1 MRESVAILVFVLFLP
16 CRPVLPDLPG
26 AGPRLRLADLPSLSV
41 SAQTTFEQAIK
52 DVASPDASARLRAA
66 RFLKQAAD
74 PEAALPLTALVSD
87 PKDEVQLEAI
97 AAELNIFLADKIV
110 PRKRVGLVVEVRNA
124 VSAEAA
130 FSGGPLALGPLPVPA
145 EVLTAL
151 RTAVRDEN
159 PRVGIEA
166 LYAFGALG
174 VEPGGD
180 ARRSVLRTSGP
191 DLAALVGAPDPAMR
205 YAAVRVLGRVF
216 ARRPADDRVEET
228 VGDAVIAALNDRDRL
243 VKTAAM
249 TSLGAMR
256 YDRGLQ
262 ALTDQFRYYGKGEV
276 AAAALDALARIANPA
291 SAPVFTAQL
300 ASTDAAL
307 RGIAIEGLARMGDAS
322 KLADIK
328 AAVRSERSDSVLLAA
343 AFATVMLSDAP
354 VDPISEALARPRLR
368 GQARD
373 YVVTIATGHASR
385 FARQLQDPDARVR
398 TEVVDAIGLTDDP
411 SALPVVEP
419 LVTDRDGSV
428 AHAAERAVVRLR
440 KAARSPAP

>member
-1 MRESVAILVFVLFLP
+1 MREGVAALIFVLFLLS
-16 CRPVLPDLPG
+16 RPVLPEL
-26 AGPRLRLADLPSLSV
+26 AGSDARPRLADLSSWSA
-41 SAQTTFEQAIK
+41 SAQTTSEQAIK
-52 DVASPDASARLRAA
+52 DISSPDASARLRAA
-66 RFLKQAAD
+66 QFLKQGVY
-74 PEAALPLTALVSD
+74 PEAAVPLSALVTD

-97 AAELNIFLADKIV
+97 AAELNIFLADRIV
-110 PRKRVGLVVEVRNA
+110 PRKRVGLLVEVRNA

-130 FSGGPLALGPLPVPA
+130 FSGGPLAIGALPVPA

-166 LYAFGALG
+166 LYAFGALSI
-174 VEPGGD
+174 EPGGD
-180 ARRSVLRTSGP
+180 ARRDVLRSSGP
-191 DLAALVGAPDPAMR
+191 DLASLVGAPAPAMR

-216 ARRPADDRVEET
+216 ARRPGDDRIEET

-262 ALTDQFRYYGKGEV
+262 ALSDQFRYYGKGEL
-276 AAAALDALARIANPA
+276 AGAALDAMARIANPA

-300 ASTDAAL
+300 ASTDSAL

-322 KLADIK
+322 KLADIN
-328 AAVRSERSDSVLLAA
+328 AAVRSERNERVLLAA
-343 AFATVMLSDAP
+343 AFAAVMLSDAP

-368 GQARD
+368 DQARD
-373 YVVTIATGHASR
+373 YVVTIARGHASR
-385 FARQLQDPDARVR
+385 FARQLQDPDSRVR
-398 TEVVDAIGLTDDP
+398 TEVVDALGLTDDP
-411 SALPVVEP
+411 SALTLVEP
-419 LVTDRDGSV
+419 LVNDRDGSV
-428 AHAAERAVVRLR
+428 AHAAERAVARLR
-440 KAARSPAP
+440 KAVRTPAP